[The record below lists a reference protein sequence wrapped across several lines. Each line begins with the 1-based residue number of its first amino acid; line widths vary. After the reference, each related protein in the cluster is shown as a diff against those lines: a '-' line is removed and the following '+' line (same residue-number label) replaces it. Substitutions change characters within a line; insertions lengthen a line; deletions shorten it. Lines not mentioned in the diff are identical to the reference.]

1 MCVCVCVCVFGR
13 EVCRGVESERIDSG
27 DVGKRE
33 RERERRGPS
42 SSRGMS
48 WKIQGSVRACKG
60 IMCVCVCV
68 ARCSRLCLLAHS
80 YTMMTMIERS
90 GRSGKCR

>member
-33 RERERRGPS
+33 REREREEGAFFIKGNELENS
-42 SSRGMS
+42 GE
-48 WKIQGSVRACKG
+48 RACVQG
-60 IMCVCVCV
+60 NYVCVCV
-68 ARCSRLCLLAHS
+68 LRDAHVCVYS
-80 YTMMTMIERS
+80 HTRTR
-90 GRSGKCR
+90 